1 MPPGRAG
8 TGLSGVILGEACSY
22 CPSKAALSISLLHLA
37 VPQDIGPLG
46 MILFIFLF
54 AVAFFLQLDYRKA
67 GSHCLEKGEDRRD
80 RTAPPMSTSAPSE
93 RVLECSLLCRLLCPQ
108 RSAWGSSPAASVWL
122 QLPAKC
128 QRRGRPC
135 TLPPHHSPG
144 SCSVSQ
150 PYCQQP
156 QSPPHF
162 PPRCSCPEARLVCW
176 CPGRCEGPCWPHS
189 YPEACTG
196 GLRDWR

>member
-8 TGLSGVILGEACSY
+8 TGLSGVILGWACSY
-22 CPSKAALSISLLHLA
+22 RPSKGALSISLLHPS

-54 AVAFFLQLDYRKA
+54 IVAFFLQLDYRKA

-80 RTAPPMSTSAPSE
+80 RTAPPTSTSDLSE
-93 RVLECSLLCRLLCPQ
+93 WVLECSRLCRLLCPQ

-135 TLPPHHSPG
+135 ILPPHRSPG
-144 SCSVSQ
+144 SCSVSA
-150 PYCQQP
+150 
-156 QSPPHF
+156 SPTVSNLSPHYTSHHAAAV
-162 PPRCSCPEARLVCW
+162 PRPA
-176 CPGRCEGPCWPHS
+176 
-189 YPEACTG
+189 
-196 GLRDWR
+196 